1 MPEPSSL
8 FPARQV
14 ELIGTTAPRVSGTGE
29 IPSSTA
35 FSSIL
40 ENAVSR
46 SAAANTASSDNFDP
60 AGKLTLGTTHSSH
73 LPANENGSNNKNRD
87 FQQKMLG
94 IRAYRQQ
101 ILASNIAN
109 ADTPDYKAMDI
120 EITEAASAD
129 QSPPLQLNTSSPGH
143 LKGNSSW
150 QSPPVSLKYHVPSQ
164 AAVDGNTVEM
174 DVERQK
180 FAENS
185 LMYQFSL
192 DRVGGEFKDMKEL
205 FQSLK

>member
-1 MPEPSSL
+1 MSEISAL
-8 FPARQV
+8 FPVRV
-14 ELIGTTAPRVSGTGE
+14 GWDIGNPAPRIADAGE
-29 IPSSTA
+29 TQSSAT

-40 ENAVSR
+40 ESAVAR
-46 SAAANTASSDNFDP
+46 SAAANVAPSDNLDP
-60 AGKLTLGTTHSSH
+60 SGKLTLGKTHTSH
-73 LPANENGSNNKNRD
+73 LPANENGLGKKNED

-101 ILASNIAN
+101 VLASNIAN
-109 ADTPDYKAMDI
+109 ADTPGYKAMDI
-120 EITEAASAD
+120 DITEAAD
-129 QSPPLQLNTSSPGH
+129 GERSPPLQLNASSAGH
-143 LKGNSSW
+143 LKGNPYW
-150 QSPPVSLKYHVPSQ
+150 QSPPASLKYHVPTQ
-164 AAVDGNTVEM
+164 TAADGNTVEM

-185 LMYQFSL
+185 LMYQFSV

>member
-1 MPEPSSL
+1 MPEISPL
-8 FPARQV
+8 FKIRQGDTNGD
-14 ELIGTTAPRVSGTGE
+14 GTSRMSNIAEDPGAKS
-29 IPSSTA
+29 

-40 ENAVSR
+40 ENALSR
-46 SAAANTASSDNFDP
+46 SVAANVASSDNIDP
-60 AGKLTLGTTHSSH
+60 ARKLTLGTTHSSH
-73 LPANENGSNNKNRD
+73 LPANESNPSQNNGD

-101 ILASNIAN
+101 VLASNIAN
-109 ADTPDYKAMDI
+109 ADTPGYKAMDI
-120 EITEAASAD
+120 DITEAAGAD
-129 QSPPLQLNTSSPGH
+129 QSTTLQLKISSPGH

-164 AAVDGNTVEM
+164 DAADGNTVEM

-205 FQSLK
+205 FQSLR

>member
-1 MPEPSSL
+1 MPDISSL
-8 FPARQV
+8 LSARRAEIV
-14 ELIGTTAPRVSGTGE
+14 GNTAADASNGREAS
-29 IPSSTA
+29 SSTA
-35 FSSIL
+35 FSNIL
-40 ENAVSR
+40 EKTISR
-46 SAAANTASSDNFDP
+46 SEVTSIVSTDNLDP
-60 AGKLTLGTTHSSH
+60 SGKLVLGTTHLSH
-73 LPANENGSNNKNRD
+73 LPANKNGD

-109 ADTPDYKAMDI
+109 ADTPGYNAVDI
-120 EITEAASAD
+120 DIAEAAGGD
-129 QSPPLQLNTSSPGH
+129 QSPPLKLNASSPGH

-150 QSPPVSLKYHVPSQ
+150 QSPSVNLKYHVPHQ
-164 AAVDGNTVEM
+164 AALDGNTVEM

-180 FAENS
+180 IAENS

>member
-1 MPEPSSL
+1 MSEISAL
-8 FPARQV
+8 FPVRPGGF
-14 ELIGTTAPRVSGTGE
+14 IGNAAPRISDAGE
-29 IPSSTA
+29 TQSSAT

-40 ENAVSR
+40 ENAVAR
-46 SAAANTASSDNFDP
+46 SAAANVASSDNLDP